1 MTHMALKALE
11 PTTILIYL
19 FELNHQISSG
29 YEVTRVIDI
38 PEGPGVSR
46 ARAANYECARQV
58 LNNGPHLLGITPV
71 ERYVQRTEYFD
82 RADMY

>member
-1 MTHMALKALE
+1 
-11 PTTILIYL
+11 
-19 FELNHQISSG
+19 
-29 YEVTRVIDI
+29 VIDI